1 MSKRSE
7 RLLDLVQAL
16 RRRRLP
22 VTGQVLAEETGVSIR
37 TLYRDVDT
45 LKSLGAAIEGE
56 GGIGFV
62 LKDDYWL
69 PPLMFS
75 AEEVEALVLGL
86 RMLVYGPDA
95 ELSRHAD
102 DARAKISA
110 MLPEDR
116 RVDMEAV
123 GLFAVPR
130 ADAESDS
137 RLPIVRRAIRDE
149 TELQID
155 YRDGAGADTERVIW
169 PVSLGYLGPRQML
182 VAWCTLREDFR
193 RFWIDRIIEVN
204 ATETRYARPR
214 RTLLHEWRE
223 QEDMPDIS

>member
-1 MSKRSE
+1 M
-7 RLLDLVQAL
+7 DLIQAL

-22 VTGQVLAEETGVSIR
+22 VTGQVLADETGVSIR
-37 TLYRDVDT
+37 TLYRDIDT

-95 ELSRHAD
+95 ELSRHAED
-102 DARAKISA
+102 VRSKIAA
-110 MLPEDR
+110 MLPPDR
-116 RVDMEAV
+116 RNDMEAV

-130 ADAESDS
+130 ADAESDA
-137 RLPIVRRAIRDE
+137 RLPVVRRAIRDE
-149 TELQID
+149 SELKIGYQD
-155 YRDGAGADTERVIW
+155 AHGAETERVIW
-169 PVSLGYLGPRQML
+169 PVSLGYLGSRQML
-182 VAWCTLREDFR
+182 VAWCTLRADFR
-193 RFWIDRIIEVN
+193 RFWIDRITEVST
-204 ATETRYARPR
+204 TENHYARPR

-223 QEDMPDIS
+223 QEDMRDLS